1 MYIQCYIYGIACIH
15 KEWAINDLLFS
26 NAGILSSAH
35 IRDPSNA
42 SHPIRNLH
50 IVVHDMNNHP
60 PQNVL
65 ARKLLND
72 VVSNSLPQHSADM
85 MPNNVVTMGNHDLQL
100 DGMHS
105 TPWNFIQQLF
115 YWPVSSW
122 SCIWP
127 HLLQYNYCCVIVTV
141 IVIMI
146 ISTASSVASYSVVII
161 LHSIVLKLFRL

>member
-1 MYIQCYIYGIACIH
+1 MYKLRMSHLWLAVLKCWYCF
-15 KEWAINDLLFS
+15 E
-26 NAGILSSAH
+26 AH
-35 IRDPSNA
+35 IRDPNNV

-105 TPWNFIQQLF
+105 
-115 YWPVSSW
+115 
-122 SCIWP
+122 
-127 HLLQYNYCCVIVTV
+127 
-141 IVIMI
+141 
-146 ISTASSVASYSVVII
+146 I
-161 LHSIVLKLFRL
+161 L